1 MFPVEAEAARELRH
15 VIFVPTRSHFILNS
29 TLLLLQV
36 FPDEAEAARVLSHF
50 ILGTELVVTLNSDDP
65 AYFGGY
71 LLDNYRLV
79 QRLLDLGVPQVG
91 VWSLCGG

>member
-1 MFPVEAEAARELRH
+1 MHHPN
-15 VIFVPTRSHFILNS
+15 PS
-29 TLLLLQV
+29 TMLLLQV
-36 FPDEAEAARVLSHF
+36 FPDEVEAARVLRHF
-50 ILGTELVVTLNSDDP
+50 ILGTDLVVTLNSDDP

-91 VWSLCGG
+91 VNYCGFDCSTLLWRG